1 MNYTTYAKHDACT
14 IYKTKEKA
22 WNPKPTPP
30 NFETCIVPNAI
41 FRVKIT
47 LKQIE
52 QSISVKKTYLEAS
65 NAIPKT
71 FLDAKN

>member
-1 MNYTTYAKHDACT
+1 MHY
-14 IYKTKEKA
+14 IQYKRKA

-30 NFETCIVPNAI
+30 NFEICIVLNAI
-41 FRVKIT
+41 FRVETT

-52 QSISVKKTYLEAS
+52 QHNSIKKTYLEAS

-71 FLDAKN
+71 FLDAKTKCKVSTQ